1 MPTRT
6 AAINQVR
13 FGKAVSDATRQ
24 RIMRFCC
31 CHWRA
36 VTDIAREVGVTQPT
50 ASHHLALLSRAGLV
64 KSRRDGKLAYYT
76 LDQSKVVSCCGQLMM
91 VFAPEEQITHH
102 LRRIDK

>member
-6 AAINQVR
+6 GVNQVR
-13 FGKAVSDATRQ
+13 FGKAISDATRQ

-50 ASHHLALLSRAGLV
+50 VSHHLALLSTAGLV
-64 KSRRDGKLAYYT
+64 KSRREGKLAYYT
-76 LDQSKVVSCCGQLMM
+76 LDQSKVVSCCGQLMT
-91 VFAPEEQITHH
+91 VFAPEEKTTRH
-102 LRRIDK
+102 LHRMFK